1 MRFQGNVVH
10 NLLAAQKAQDEQLAK
25 DILIDEMA
33 NIIETNPKE
42 MVKVLRYSNVNVSET
57 ANQRKLVDLASY
69 NFYNNPLFQKNLAVN
84 IVKKSS
90 AQPSDY
96 ASAVG
101 AGAVGAASTAAGA
114 TGSIGGAAAG
124 GAGGWITGVT
134 QTVGDLFKSISGYGR
149 SKNELKSEEERTKLL
164 MYEKIFGQQQQ
175 RNWLPIIVIGG
186 VLLIGAIVVFR
197 TTGKNK

>member
-25 DILIDEMA
+25 DILVDEMA

-42 MVKVLRYSNVNVSET
+42 MVKVLRYSNVNVSDT
-57 ANQRKLVDLASY
+57 ASQRKLVELASY

-101 AGAVGAASTAAGA
+101 AGAVGAAQTAAGA
-114 TGSIGGAAAG
+114 TGGAAAG
-124 GAGGWITGVT
+124 GATGGWGSVVGA
-134 QTVGDLFKSISGYGR
+134 VGDLFKSISGYGR